1 MSALRRLQVNRAKQ
15 NLLSSLRI
23 YWIITICAESGICIR
38 LNKMDLRI
46 IFPVLSMLS
55 SGIFDLAAPASLG
68 HGTAQGTPISV
79 RHSRTKR
86 CSCASFMDKECVYF
100 CHLDII
106 WVNTPERTVSYG
118 LGNAPRKKRSITEPV
133 VPKSRCKCADSQ
145 DKTCSSFCQ
154 PNNAHKAASDKAIH
168 AAQGQ
173 DCAEKQCKHKLA
185 DKQTKM
191 KRVKNTEH
199 IGDILSRVRAI
210 KRIHLL
216 LEKWRV
222 RQHHRARAWTS
233 ENAAS

>member
-1 MSALRRLQVNRAKQ
+1 
-15 NLLSSLRI
+15 
-23 YWIITICAESGICIR
+23 
-38 LNKMDLRI
+38 MDLRI
-46 IFPVLSMLS
+46 IFPVLYMLS

-68 HGTAQGTPISV
+68 LGTAQATAISV

-118 LGNAPRKKRSITEPV
+118 LGNAPRKKRSVTEPV

-154 PNNAHKAASDKAIH
+154 LDNSLKHKAASDKAMH

-185 DKQTKM
+185 DKQTTIR
-191 KRVKNTEH
+191 RVKNTKQS
-199 IGDILSRVRAI
+199 GDILSRVRAI
-210 KRIHLL
+210 KRINLL
-216 LEKWRV
+216 LEKWGV
-222 RQHHRARAWTS
+222 RRHHRTRAWTS

>member
-1 MSALRRLQVNRAKQ
+1 
-15 NLLSSLRI
+15 
-23 YWIITICAESGICIR
+23 
-38 LNKMDLRI
+38 MDLRI

-55 SGIFDLAAPASLG
+55 SGIFDLA
-68 HGTAQGTPISV
+68 QGTSISV

-118 LGNAPRKKRSITEPV
+118 LGNAPRKKRSVTEPV

-145 DKTCSSFCQ
+145 DKTCSSFYLLVKKYLG
-154 PNNAHKAASDKAIH
+154 HTSSDKAIH

-185 DKQTKM
+185 DKQTKI
-191 KRVKNTEH
+191 KRVKNTEQ
-199 IGDILSRVRAI
+199 IGNSLSRVRAI

-222 RQHHRARAWTS
+222 RRHHRARAWKTKTLPRRDQAQLLPFADPPQDLP
-233 ENAAS
+233 E